1 DRLDGVD
8 LELRGAARAR
18 DADGVERAPTA
29 VLSGGQAVLIYAI
42 EPNRKGAVEV
52 RVRAGGDW
60 RVTGVLGGALDA
72 AALST
77 VVTTRGVAGATGRL
91 LAGSGAGCRV
101 AFGERGR

>member
-1 DRLDGVD
+1 MKIQPIKQNVPTTLSCPKCGGTLLVI
-8 LELRGAARAR
+8 
-18 DADGVERAPTA
+18 TA